1 MSVEWNKRRV
11 SGAKS
16 EALFREAE
24 RLIPGG
30 VNSPV
35 RAWRSVGGHPRFI
48 ERAEGA
54 RIFDVDGRAYLDFV
68 GSWGPMILGHAAP
81 DVVDAIREAAARGTS
96 YGAPTAAEIELA
108 RRIVDAVP
116 SIERV
121 RLTSSG
127 TEATMSAL
135 RLARAFAGRPKIV
148 KFAGCYHGHAD
159 ALLVRAGSGATTL
172 GVPDSEGVPEAVTAL
187 TRVAEFNRFEEVDAF
202 LRAEGREI
210 AAVILEP
217 IPANMGVV
225 PPKPGFL
232 ERLRE
237 RTSETGTLLVFDEV
251 ITGFRVARGGA
262 QELLGVTPD
271 LTCLGKIIGG
281 GLPVGAF
288 GGRAAIL
295 EKLAPLGGV
304 YQAGTLSGNPLAVAA
319 GIATLDRLDAGVYAT
334 LEARGAR
341 LEARLR
347 RALRDSGTR
356 ATLHRV
362 GSMWTL
368 FFGVERVES
377 YAEARHADTAAY
389 GRFFHAMLERGMYLP
404 PSQFEAA
411 FLSIRHGD
419 DEVDAFATAAGES
432 LATVQ

>member
-1 MSVEWNKRRV
+1 M

-16 EALFREAE
+16 EALFREAQ

-35 RAWRSVGGHPRFI
+35 RAWRAVGADPLFI
-48 ERAEGA
+48 DRAEGA
-54 RIFDVDGRAYLDFV
+54 RVFDVDGRSYLDFV
-68 GSWGPMILGHAAP
+68 ASWGPMILGHASP
-81 DVVDAIREAAARGTS
+81 DVVRAIQDAAARGTS
-96 YGAPTAAEIELA
+96 YGAPTAGEVELA
-108 RRIVDAVP
+108 RRLADAVP

-135 RLARAFAGRPKIV
+135 RLARAFAGRQKIV
-148 KFAGCYHGHAD
+148 KFAGCYHGHVD

-172 GVPDSEGVPEAVTAL
+172 GTPDSEGVPEAVTAL
-187 TRVAEFNRFEEVDAF
+187 TRIAEFNHVDEVSAYF
-202 LRAEGREI
+202 RAEGRDI
-210 AAVILEP
+210 AAVIVEP

-225 PPKPGFL
+225 PPRPGFL
-232 ERLRE
+232 EMLRE
-237 RTSETGTLLVFDEV
+237 RTTEAGAILVFDEV

-262 QELLGVTPD
+262 QALLGVTPD
-271 LTCLGKIIGG
+271 MTCLGKIIGG

-288 GGRAAIL
+288 GGRAEIF

-319 GIATLDRLDAGVYAT
+319 GIATLDLLDASVYAS
-334 LEARGAR
+334 LERRGAR
-341 LEARLR
+341 LEERLR
-347 RALRDSGTR
+347 RALRDR
-356 ATLHRV
+356 KVVATLHRV

-377 YAEARHADTAAY
+377 YADACRADTKAY
-389 GRFFHAMLERGMYLP
+389 ARFFHAMLERGMYLP
-404 PSQFEAA
+404 PAQFEAA
-411 FLSIRHGD
+411 FLSTCHGD
-419 DEVDAFATAAGES
+419 DEVDAFAVAAEES
-432 LATVQ
+432 LARL

>member
-1 MSVEWNKRRV
+1 M

-16 EALFREAE
+16 EALFREAQ

-35 RAWRSVGGHPRFI
+35 RAWRAVGANPLFI

-68 GSWGPMILGHAAP
+68 ASWGPMILGHASP
-81 DVVDAIREAAARGTS
+81 DVVRVVQDAAVRGTS
-96 YGAPTAAEIELA
+96 YGAPTAGEVELA
-108 RRIVDAVP
+108 RRLAEAVP

-135 RLARAFAGRPKIV
+135 RLARAFAGRQKIV
-148 KFAGCYHGHAD
+148 KFAGCYHGHVD

-172 GVPDSEGVPEAVTAL
+172 GTPDSEGVPEAVTAL
-187 TRVAEFNRFEEVDAF
+187 TRIAEFNDVDEVSAYF
-202 LRAEGREI
+202 RAEGPEI
-210 AAVILEP
+210 AAVIVEP

-225 PPKPGFL
+225 PPRPGFL
-232 ERLRE
+232 EMLRE
-237 RTSETGTLLVFDEV
+237 LTTEAGAILVFDEV

-262 QELLGVTPD
+262 QALLGVTPD
-271 LTCLGKIIGG
+271 MTCLGKIIGG

-288 GGRAAIL
+288 GGRAEIF

-319 GIATLDRLDAGVYAT
+319 GIATLDRLDAGVYDS
-334 LEARGAR
+334 LERRGAR
-341 LEARLR
+341 LEERLR
-347 RALRDSGTR
+347 RALRDR
-356 ATLHRV
+356 KVAATLHRV

-377 YAEARHADTAAY
+377 YADARRADTKAY
-389 GRFFHAMLERGMYLP
+389 ARFFHAMLERGMYLP
-404 PSQFEAA
+404 PAQFEAA
-411 FLSIRHGD
+411 FLSTCHGD
-419 DEVDAFATAAGES
+419 DDVDAFAAAAEEA
-432 LATVQ
+432 LAGLGT